1 MDMTRAE
8 ILDTAKQIVTTD
20 RNARYGEPENNFAV
34 TAEYW
39 NHYITTTKDVCL
51 YLSATDVAIMM
62 ALFKIGRISTAR
74 DMNEDSYIDA
84 AGYIACAA
92 ECAAIE
98 EESIAKSE
106 KMVEAI
112 RAKYGIDNG
121 TL

>member
-1 MDMTRAE
+1 MTRAE
-8 ILDTAKQIVTTD
+8 ILYAAKKIVTTD
-20 RNARYGEPENNFAV
+20 RNARYGEPEDNFAV
-34 TAEYW
+34 IAQFW
-39 NHYITTTKDVCL
+39 NHYISTTKDVCL

-98 EESIAKSE
+98 EESLAKSE
-106 KMVEAI
+106 KMVEDI
-112 RAKYGIDNG
+112 G

>member
-1 MDMTRAE
+1 MTRAE

-20 RNARYGEPENNFAV
+20 RNARYGEPEDNFDVIAQF
-34 TAEYW
+34 W
-39 NHYITTTKDVCL
+39 NHYITATQGVCL

-74 DMNEDSYIDA
+74 DMHEDSYIDA

-92 ECAAIE
+92 ECAVRE
-98 EESIAKSE
+98 EERIAKSE
-106 KMVEAI
+106 KWVETI
-112 RAKYGIDNG
+112 RAKYGIGNG

>member
-1 MDMTRAE
+1 MTRAE
-8 ILDTAKQIVTTD
+8 LLDTAKQIVTTD

-34 TAEYW
+34 IAQFW
-39 NHYITTTKDVCL
+39 NHYITTKKDVCL

-62 ALFKIGRISTAR
+62 ALFKIGRIATAR

-98 EESIAKSE
+98 EEILAKSE

-112 RAKYGIDNG
+112 RVKYGIDNG

>member
-1 MDMTRAE
+1 MTRAE
-8 ILDTAKQIVTTD
+8 ILDTAKKIVTTD
-20 RNARYGEPENNFAV
+20 RNSQYGEPEDNFDVIAQF
-34 TAEYW
+34 W
-39 NHYITTTKDVCL
+39 NHYLTTLQGVCL

-62 ALFKIGRISTAR
+62 ALFKIGRIATAR

-92 ECAAIE
+92 ECAARE
-98 EESIAKSE
+98 EERIAKG
-106 KMVEAI
+106 KKWVETI

>member
-1 MDMTRAE
+1 MTRAE
-8 ILDTAKQIVTTD
+8 ILDTAKKIVTTD
-20 RNARYGEPENNFAV
+20 RNARYGEPEDNFSV
-34 TAEYW
+34 IAEYW
-39 NHYITTTKDVCL
+39 ST
-51 YLSATDVAIMM
+51 YLSQHNGGRTMLITPMDVAIMM

-98 EESIAKSE
+98 EESIAQSE
-106 KMVEAI
+106 KMVEDI
-112 RAKYGIDNG
+112 G

>member
-1 MDMTRAE
+1 MNMTRAG
-8 ILDTAKQIVTTD
+8 ILDIAKKIVTTD
-20 RNARYGEPENNFAV
+20 RNARYGEPENNFDVIAQF
-34 TAEYW
+34 W

-98 EESIAKSE
+98 EESLAKSE

>member
-1 MDMTRAE
+1 MGMKRSE
-8 ILDTAKQIVTTD
+8 ILDTAKEIVTTD
-20 RNARYGEPENNFAV
+20 RNAQYGEPEDNFDTIASLWNAYLV
-34 TAEYW
+34 GKHSDGTVITA
-39 NHYITTTKDVCL
+39 KDVAL
-51 YLSATDVAIMM
+51 MM

-74 DMNEDSYIDA
+74 GMNEDSYIDA

-98 EESIAKSE
+98 EEILAKSE

>member
-1 MDMTRAE
+1 MTRAE
-8 ILDTAKQIVTTD
+8 ILDTAKKIVTTD
-20 RNARYGEPENNFAV
+20 RNARYGEPENNFDVIAQF
-34 TAEYW
+34 W

-62 ALFKIGRISTAR
+62 VLFKIGRISTAR

-98 EESIAKSE
+98 KESLAKSE
-106 KMVEAI
+106 KMVEDI
-112 RAKYGIDNG
+112 G

>member
-1 MDMTRAE
+1 MTRAE
-8 ILDTAKQIVTTD
+8 ILDTAKKIVTTD
-20 RNARYGEPENNFAV
+20 RNARYGEPENNFDVIAQF
-34 TAEYW
+34 W
-39 NHYITTTKDVCL
+39 NHYISTTKDVCL

-98 EESIAKSE
+98 EESLAKSE

>member
-1 MDMTRAE
+1 MLPKGALGIPTH
-8 ILDTAKQIVTTD
+8 I
-20 RNARYGEPENNFAV
+20 PEHLKLYVNGN
-34 TAEYW
+34 TL
-39 NHYITTTKDVCL
+39 TKDVCL
-51 YLSATDVAIMM
+51 YFSATDVAIMM
-62 ALFKIGRISTAR
+62 ALFKIGRIATAR

-98 EESIAKSE
+98 EESLAKSE
-106 KMVEAI
+106 KMVEVI

>member
-1 MDMTRAE
+1 MTRSE

-20 RNARYGEPENNFAV
+20 RNARYGEPENNFDVIAQF
-34 TAEYW
+34 W

-98 EESIAKSE
+98 EESLAKSE

>member
-1 MDMTRAE
+1 MTRSE
-8 ILDTAKQIVTTD
+8 ILDKAKQVVTID
-20 RNARYGEPENNFAV
+20 RNAQYGEPEDNFSV
-34 TAEYW
+34 IAEYW
-39 NHYITTTKDVCL
+39 NHYLTTTKDACL

-98 EESIAKSE
+98 EESLSKSE

>member
-1 MDMTRAE
+1 MTRSE
-8 ILDTAKQIVTTD
+8 ILDTAKMIVTTD
-20 RNARYGEPENNFAV
+20 RNARYGEPENNFDVIAQF
-34 TAEYW
+34 W

-62 ALFKIGRISTAR
+62 VLFKIGRISTAR

-98 EESIAKSE
+98 EESLSKSE
-106 KMVEAI
+106 KMAEDI
-112 RAKYGIDNG
+112 G

>member
-1 MDMTRAE
+1 MTRSE

-20 RNARYGEPENNFAV
+20 RNARYGEPEDNFDTIAYLWNAYLAGKHSDGEAI
-34 TAEYW
+34 TA
-39 NHYITTTKDVCL
+39 KDVAL
-51 YLSATDVAIMM
+51 MM
-62 ALFKIGRISTAR
+62 VLFKIGRISTAR

-98 EESIAKSE
+98 EENLSQSE

>member
-1 MDMTRAE
+1 MTRAG

-20 RNARYGEPENNFAV
+20 RNARYGEPEDNFDVIAQF
-34 TAEYW
+34 W

-51 YLSATDVAIMM
+51 CLSATDVAIMM

-98 EESIAKSE
+98 EESLSKSE
-106 KMVEAI
+106 KMVEDI
-112 RAKYGIDNG
+112 G

>member
-1 MDMTRAE
+1 MTRAE
-8 ILDTAKQIVTTD
+8 ILDTAKKIVTTD
-20 RNARYGEPENNFAV
+20 RNARYGEPENNFDVIAQF
-34 TAEYW
+34 W

-51 YLSATDVAIMM
+51 YLSATDVAILM
-62 ALFKIGRISTAR
+62 ALFKIGRISTAH

-98 EESIAKSE
+98 EESLAQSE

>member
-1 MDMTRAE
+1 MTRAE

-20 RNARYGEPENNFAV
+20 RNARYGEPENNFDVIAQF
-34 TAEYW
+34 W

-74 DMNEDSYIDA
+74 GMNEDSYIDA

-98 EESIAKSE
+98 EESLSKSE

-112 RAKYGIDNG
+112 RAKHGIDNG